1 MKEDCKGKHRKC
13 GEFTGN
19 EDKEAKLKHLK
30 ECKEDL
36 LNRIKDID
44 EAINKLES

>member
-1 MKEDCKGKHRKC
+1 MNKDCTKKKHNC

-30 ECKEDL
+30 ECKESLQDQ
-36 LNRIKDID
+36 IVKID
-44 EAINKLES
+44 EAISKLEL